1 MLVSEWRTE
10 VYDAFYI
17 PFYNR
22 FFIPLHSLFMFWIF
36 PILINLFYVYPANC
50 VIDSFN
56 ATYNQ
61 RNFIWNKLCDVHY
74 WFFKIPIV
82 WKLDDV
88 IFNRNHCCECG
99 KEINYDDIDIKVST
113 RAFKHNECFDYYSR
127 SARE

>member
-1 MLVSEWRTE
+1 MWHNFLLYPVHSILYRT
-10 VYDAFYI
+10 YA
-17 PFYNR
+17 R
-22 FFIPLHSLFMFWIF
+22 IF
-36 PILINLFYVYPANC
+36 NTII
-50 VIDSFN
+50 
-56 ATYNQ
+56 
-61 RNFIWNKLCDVHY
+61 DVHY

-113 RAFKHNECFDYYSR
+113 RAFKHTECFDYYSR